1 MNELER
7 HDDDQVNVVGDVKQA
22 KALDFNC
29 ETKVDDCYLL
39 QISFFIA
46 MRKIANSFEMEQFK
60 CIKKFE

>member
-46 MRKIANSFEMEQFK
+46 IQKIANSF
-60 CIKKFE
+60 